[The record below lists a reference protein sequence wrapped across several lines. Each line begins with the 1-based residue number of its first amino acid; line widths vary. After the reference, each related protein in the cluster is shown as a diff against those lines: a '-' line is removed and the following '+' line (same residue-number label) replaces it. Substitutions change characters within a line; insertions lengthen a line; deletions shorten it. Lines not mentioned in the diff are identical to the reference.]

1 MENNI
6 EIPIRFQKE
15 VITHVISNIIAR
27 NNKGGGNKEIPL
39 LLGVHGKSGQGKTYQ
54 IEQTLDNI
62 GFTVFHI
69 SGSQLESENA
79 GEPAQ
84 LINDTYIKAASMFPK
99 LTALLI
105 DDIDAG
111 FGNWGDLCQ
120 YTVNTQIVIATLM
133 HIADNPTI
141 INNKEVCRVPVIMTG
156 NDFTKIYEPLSRP
169 GRMRAFNW
177 EPTVEEKLDILKP
190 IFPSLS
196 ENEIESLI
204 KHFANEPISFFTDLK
219 SYLIR
224 EKIWNIYDS
233 SDKSFVLNKLAE
245 GLCLKYNTDMI
256 VSISE
261 LMNIGDEIK
270 TNSNYI
276 NHLK

>member
-27 NNKGGGNKEIPL
+27 NNKGGVNKEIPL

-79 GEPAQ
+79 GEPAR
-84 LINDTYIKAASMFPK
+84 LINDTYIEAASRFPK

-141 INNKEVCRVPVIMTG
+141 INNKEVRRVPVIMTG

-177 EPTVEEKLDILKP
+177 EPTVEEKVDILKP
-190 IFPSLS
+190 VFPSMS
-196 ENEIESLI
+196 KNEIESLV
-204 KHFANEPISFFTDLK
+204 KYFENEPISFFTDLK
-219 SYLIR
+219 SCLIR
-224 EKIWNIYDS
+224 EKIWDIYNS